1 MGKDHDQWITIGDR
15 EAVHS
20 GVLRATRGRTVTA
33 RRCPA
38 THTSFLEPP
47 SEQAHLPAEQPS
59 SREDPRLPAADA
71 HPCRPRDSRVP
82 PQQGSRPSV
91 RLICSTGHDVLPTDN
106 RLRRREDFATAVR
119 RGRRAG
125 RPLLV
130 VHLRSGSTDPHASG
144 ESAPPTR
151 AGFVVSKAVG
161 GAVVRN
167 QVKRRLRHLMRERLS
182 ELRPGSLVVVR
193 ALPGAGDADHA
204 QLARDLDA
212 ALQRLQGRGAR

>member
-1 MGKDHDQWITIGDR
+1 M
-15 EAVHS
+15 
-20 GVLRATRGRTVTA
+20 
-33 RRCPA
+33 
-38 THTSFLEPP
+38 
-47 SEQAHLPAEQPS
+47 
-59 SREDPRLPAADA
+59 
-71 HPCRPRDSRVP
+71 
-82 PQQGSRPSV
+82 
-91 RLICSTGHDVLPTDN
+91 PTEN

-130 VHLRSGSTDPHASG
+130 VHLRSGTTDPHAPG

-161 GAVVRN
+161 VAVVRN
-167 QVKRRLRHLMRERLS
+167 LVKRRLRHLMRERLPQ
-182 ELRPGSLVVVR
+182 LPAGSLVVVR

-212 ALQRLQGRGAR
+212 AFARLLGGGAR